1 MEHYLDIKHLHLSL
15 VTLSGVLFLLRGI
28 LMLKSSKALQ
38 MKTLRIAPH
47 IIDTGLLIAGVS
59 LAVMLGLKPSE
70 TPWIMA
76 KLIALVVYIALGTIA
91 IKRGKTYTI
100 RATAF
105 VAAVGDPT
113 EFKNGRHFAAW
124 RPELLRQ
131 ADAAI

>member
-1 MEHYLDIKHLHLSL
+1 MEYYLDIKHLHISL
-15 VTLSGVLFLLRGI
+15 VTLSGVLFLLRGL

-76 KLIALVVYIALGTIA
+76 KLIALIVYIGLGTIA
-91 IKRGKTYTI
+91 IKRGKNLAI
-100 RATAF
+100 RASAF
-105 VAAVGDPT
+105 VAALATFGYMIAVAVS
-113 EFKNGRHFAAW
+113 KNPIPWA
-124 RPELLRQ
+124 
-131 ADAAI
+131 

>member
-1 MEHYLDIKHLHLSL
+1 MEHYLDIKHLHISL
-15 VTLSGVLFLLRGI
+15 VTLSGVLFLIRGI
-28 LMLKSSKALQ
+28 LMLKSSRALQ

-76 KLIALVVYIALGTIA
+76 KLIALIVYIGLGTIA

-100 RATAF
+100 RAAAF
-105 VAAVGDPT
+105 VAALCTFGYMIAVAIT
-113 EFKNGRHFAAW
+113 KNPIPWA
-124 RPELLRQ
+124 
-131 ADAAI
+131 

>member
-91 IKRGKTYTI
+91 IKRGKTYPI

-105 VAAVGDPT
+105 VAAICTFGYMIAVAVT
-113 EFKNGRHFAAW
+113 KNPMPWA
-124 RPELLRQ
+124 
-131 ADAAI
+131 

>member
-1 MEHYLDIKHLHLSL
+1 MEYYLDIKHLHMSL
-15 VTLSGVLFLLRGI
+15 VTLSGVLFLLRGL

-59 LAVMLGLKPSE
+59 LAVILGLKPSE

-76 KLIALVVYIALGTIA
+76 KLIALVVYIGLGTIA

-105 VAAVGDPT
+105 VAALATFGYMIAVAIT
-113 EFKNGRHFAAW
+113 KNPIPWA
-124 RPELLRQ
+124 
-131 ADAAI
+131 

>member
-1 MEHYLDIKHLHLSL
+1 MEYYLDIKHLHLSL
-15 VTLSGVLFLLRGI
+15 VTLSGILFLLRGL

-76 KLIALVVYIALGTIA
+76 KLTALIVYIGLGTIA
-91 IKRGKTYTI
+91 IKRGKTYAI
-100 RATAF
+100 RACAF
-105 VAAVGDPT
+105 VAALCSFAYMIAVAVS
-113 EFKNGRHFAAW
+113 KNPIPWA
-124 RPELLRQ
+124 
-131 ADAAI
+131 

>member
-1 MEHYLDIKHLHLSL
+1 MEYYLDIKHLHISL
-15 VTLSGVLFLLRGI
+15 VTLSGVLFLLRGL

-76 KLIALVVYIALGTIA
+76 KLIALIVYIGLGTIA
-91 IKRGKTYTI
+91 IKRGKTLAI
-100 RATAF
+100 RASAF
-105 VAAVGDPT
+105 VAALATFGYMIAVAVTKTPIPW
-113 EFKNGRHFAAW
+113 A
-124 RPELLRQ
+124 
-131 ADAAI
+131 